1 MSISIYSSS
10 ELVGNRRAGWQAI
23 IRSVYTSLDIDIGE
37 KETFSARIC
46 RRAIGYAD
54 LTEVA
59 ADCEYA
65 RRTSYHISR
74 APSNSYIYLLVQSG
88 HLSVAQFG
96 RECTLIPG
104 QYTLL
109 HLDHPYLFGHGDR
122 VEKIG
127 FKVPTQHLRLRE
139 AELSKHCAVP
149 RSALHG
155 IGLGLAV
162 R

>member
-59 ADCEYA
+59 ADCAPDVPPYFP
-65 RRTSYHISR
+65 R
-74 APSNSYIYLLVQSG
+74 APKISDITYSYLN
-88 HLSVAQFG
+88 
-96 RECTLIPG
+96 
-104 QYTLL
+104 
-109 HLDHPYLFGHGDR
+109 
-122 VEKIG
+122 
-127 FKVPTQHLRLRE
+127 
-139 AELSKHCAVP
+139 
-149 RSALHG
+149 
-155 IGLGLAV
+155 
-162 R
+162 